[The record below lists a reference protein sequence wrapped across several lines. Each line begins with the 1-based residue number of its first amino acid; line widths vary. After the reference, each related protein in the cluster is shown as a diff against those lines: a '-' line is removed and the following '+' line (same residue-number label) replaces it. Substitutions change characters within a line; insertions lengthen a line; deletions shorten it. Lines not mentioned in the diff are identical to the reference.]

1 MTTSDLTLDIDLTR
15 DYTALYALAMVLPAA
30 MPGNEKAH
38 ANALTALENL
48 RDAPAFAFD
57 GSELRVISASRRSE
71 GVWQV
76 TTAKPAPA
84 KDATGQAAGTAAHSP
99 CSRHWRRCAMPWG
112 CAGPSLP
119 RPCRRSWRRRSASSP
134 CRTMRSPM
142 PRMRTCSPP
151 SAARV
156 RAVGVRRR
164 PAPFSER

>member
-48 RDAPAFAFD
+48 RDAPAFVFD

-76 TTAKPAPA
+76 TDGETCTCEGRNRASCW
-84 KDATGQAAGTAAHSP
+84 H
-99 CSRHWRRCAMPWG
+99 RRAF
-112 CAGPSLP
+112 ALL
-119 RPCRRSWRRRSASSP
+119 SALEAL
-134 CRTMRSPM
+134 RD
-142 PRMRTCSPP
+142 
-151 SAARV
+151 
-156 RAVGVRRR
+156 AVGLRRAIIAQAV
-164 PAPFSER
+164 PPVVAPTLRIVALPDDEITDAAYADLLAA